1 MSRAV
6 LKTIMLSAISAAALA
21 GCSASVPESG
31 VPDAGEGVG
40 FGSYEDYQRRE
51 AERRTQ
57 SSGGSLPAAQDVSE
71 EPLDEDLATETQ
83 AVLDATRAN
92 SGEAPLEASPSNPP
106 PDAVS
111 NDAGI
116 SRENDFDAVGA
127 QRSIED
133 DQARQA
139 ALKEQYQVV
148 QPTEVP
154 TRSGAAGP
162 NIVEYALSTSHPKG
176 RSLYR
181 RVGLNLQAR
190 HTRNCAKYPSPDLA
204 QEEFLAK
211 GGPERDRLAL
221 DPDGDGYACSW
232 DPAPFRAAR
241 AAAQSE
247 QPDLGS
253 ETGEASE

>member
-6 LKTIMLSAISAAALA
+6 LKNIMFCAASAALLA
-21 GCSASVPESG
+21 GCSPSVPDSG
-31 VPDAGEGVG
+31 APDPGAGVG
-40 FGSYEDYQRRE
+40 FGSYEDYQQRQAAR
-51 AERRTQ
+51 AAQ
-57 SSGGSLPAAQDVSE
+57 ASASSLPPAQAVSE
-71 EPLDEDLATETQ
+71 EPLEGDLAAETQ

-92 SGEAPLEASPSNPP
+92 SGEVPLEASPSNPP
-106 PDAVS
+106 PEAVT

-116 SRENDFDAVGA
+116 SRENDFDAVGS

-139 ALKEQYQVV
+139 ALREQYQVV
-148 QPTEVP
+148 EPTAVP
-154 TRSGAAGP
+154 ARSGASGP
-162 NIVEYALSTSHPKG
+162 NIVEYALSTSHPRG
-176 RSLYR
+176 RSIYNR
-181 RVGLNLQAR
+181 IGFNLQAR
-190 HTRNCAKYPSPDLA
+190 HRRNCAKYPSPDLA

-241 AAAQSE
+241 AAAVSA
-247 QPDLGS
+247 QPAAGS
-253 ETGEASE
+253 ETAAVTE